1 MVRHRS
7 KPIKIGSRATSEASD
22 DCLGMSPCSFQSRS
36 GPRRGAVET
45 VFKSPEVIPRN
56 SNQALLMSKL
66 KDRELPI
73 VLACGPAG
81 TGRTFVA
88 AIAGLRAL
96 MDGYYKKLVITRP
109 VTSIAG
115 EEIGHLPG
123 TLTDKISPW
132 VAAVLESFYQFLS
145 PAHVQQMIDDK
156 LIELCP
162 ISMIRGRTF
171 SDSWIVLD
179 EASCASVAAFKC
191 IVTRIGPGS
200 KLVIT
205 GDEDQSDLKG
215 ENGLSDFLRRLGPGI
230 PGQIELVKFTI
241 DDVVRH
247 PIIKTVLSLYERRKQ
262 PESA

>member
-1 MVRHRS
+1 MVRRS
-7 KPIKIGSRATSEASD
+7 KPINIRSRATSETSE
-22 DCLGMSPCSFQSRS
+22 DCIGMSPCSFQSRS
-36 GPRRGAVET
+36 GSHRGFET
-45 VFKSPEVIPRN
+45 VFKNPEVIARN
-56 SNQALLMSKL
+56 SNQSLLLSKL
-66 KDRELPI
+66 RDPDLPI
-73 VLACGPAG
+73 VVACGPAG
-81 TGRTFVA
+81 SAKTYLS
-88 AIAGLRAL
+88 AIVGLRTL
-96 MDGYYKKLVITRP
+96 LDGKVKKLVITRP
-109 VTSIAG
+109 AACIGG
-115 EEIGHLPG
+115 EDIGFLPG
-123 TLTDKISPW
+123 GLNDKLTPLLMP
-132 VAAVLESFYQFLS
+132 VLESFYQFLS
-145 PAHVQQMIDDK
+145 PSQVQTMIDDK

-215 ENGLSDFLRRLGPGI
+215 ENGLSDFMRRLGQGI

-247 PIIKTVLSLYERRKQ
+247 PIIKTVLSLYERKNI
-262 PESA
+262 S

>member
-1 MVRHRS
+1 M
-7 KPIKIGSRATSEASD
+7 
-22 DCLGMSPCSFQSRS
+22 
-36 GPRRGAVET
+36 ET

-56 SNQALLMSKL
+56 SNQALLLSKL
-66 KDRELPI
+66 RDRELPI
-73 VLACGPAG
+73 VIAVGAAG
-81 TGRTFVA
+81 TAKTLFA
-88 AIAGLRAL
+88 SIMGLRAL
-96 MDGYYKKLVITRP
+96 LDGHVKKLVITRP
-109 VTSIAG
+109 AACIGG
-115 EEIGHLPG
+115 EDLGFLPG
-123 TLTDKISPW
+123 SLHDKLCPLL
-132 VAAVLESFYQFLS
+132 APVLESFYQFLS

-247 PIIKTVLSLYERRKQ
+247 PIIKTVLSLYERRKVD
-262 PESA
+262 A

>member
-7 KPIKIGSRATSEASD
+7 KPIKMGSRATSESSD
-22 DCLGMSPCSFQSRS
+22 DCLGMSPCSFMS
-36 GPRRGAVET
+36 GPRRGVAPEPI
-45 VFKSPEVIPRN
+45 FKRPEVVPRN

-66 KDRELPI
+66 NDRDLPI
-73 VLACGPAG
+73 VVACGPAG
-81 TGRTFVA
+81 SSKTYCACV
-88 AIAGLRAL
+88 AGLRAL
-96 MDGYYKKLVITRP
+96 LDGQVKKLVVTRSATP
-109 VTSIAG
+109 IGG
-115 EEIGHLPG
+115 EDLGFLPG
-123 TLTDKISPW
+123 GLNDKLTPLLLS
-132 VAAVLESFYQFLS
+132 VLESFYQFLS
-145 PAHVQQMIDDK
+145 PSHVQQMIDDK

-191 IVTRIGPGS
+191 IITRIGPGS

-247 PIIKTVLSLYERRKQ
+247 PIIKTVLSLYERPK
-262 PESA
+262 AAVI

>member
-1 MVRHRS
+1 MV
-7 KPIKIGSRATSEASD
+7 P
-22 DCLGMSPCSFQSRS
+22 
-36 GPRRGAVET
+36 
-45 VFKSPEVIPRN
+45 
-56 SNQALLMSKL
+56 
-66 KDRELPI
+66 
-73 VLACGPAG
+73 
-81 TGRTFVA
+81 
-88 AIAGLRAL
+88 
-96 MDGYYKKLVITRP
+96 
-109 VTSIAG
+109 
-115 EEIGHLPG
+115 
-123 TLTDKISPW
+123 
-132 VAAVLESFYQFLS
+132 VLESFYQFLS
-145 PAHVQQMIDDK
+145 PSQVQQMIDEK

-247 PIIKTVLSLYERRKQ
+247 PIIKTVLSLYERKK
-262 PESA
+262 EITI